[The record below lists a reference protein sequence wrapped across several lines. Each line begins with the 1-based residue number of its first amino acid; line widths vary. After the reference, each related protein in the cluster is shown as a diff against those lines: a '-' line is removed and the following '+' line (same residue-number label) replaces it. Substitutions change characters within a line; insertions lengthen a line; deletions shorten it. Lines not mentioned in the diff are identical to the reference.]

1 MRRTFRLHLPNGA
14 FGDPLLVLRVR
25 WLPRVLLFDCG
36 DTSALTGRTLLDV
49 TDVLL
54 SHSHVDHAFG
64 LARVLRTR
72 LGNPHRPLRVFGPR
86 GTAGRIASH
95 LSGYTWNLVTEYPLS
110 LEVWE
115 VEDDRLMGWCF
126 PRTGG
131 FDPFVADVRERERCS
146 AVFEDELLRIDA
158 CPLEHGSIPS
168 VAYRVE
174 EHLSLNVDTGV
185 LDRLGLE
192 PGPWLAQLKR
202 AIRAGADDLAAIETP
217 RGRVPARELREALIV
232 ETPGD
237 CVTFATDIS
246 ASVENG
252 QRLSELARDARLLV
266 LESSFIESDRDL
278 ARRHAHLTTGDAAA
292 LARRIGPDALC
303 PFHFSERYADDETAV
318 WSELERLAQ
327 PVRVLRLPGVVD
339 EREAARG
346 RDSECGT

>member
-14 FGDPLLVLRVR
+14 FGDPLLALRVR

-36 DTSALTGRTLLDV
+36 DTSALSGRTLLDV
-49 TDVLL
+49 SDVLL

-64 LARVLRTR
+64 LARVLRAR
-72 LGNPHRPLRVFGPR
+72 LGHPHRPLRVFGPH
-86 GTAGRIASH
+86 GTASRIASH
-95 LSGYTWNLVTEYPLS
+95 LSGYTWNLVNEYPLS

-115 VEDDRLMGWCF
+115 IEDDRLVRWCF
-126 PRTGG
+126 PRMGG
-131 FDPFVADVRERERCS
+131 FDPFIANDGEREPCS
-146 AVFEDELLRIDA
+146 TVFEDDLLRIDA

-174 EHLSLNVDTGV
+174 EHLSLNVDTGC

-192 PGPWLAQLKR
+192 PGPWLAELKR
-202 AIRAGADDLAAIETP
+202 ATRAGVEDSTAIETP
-217 RGRVPARELREALIV
+217 RGRIPARELHEALIV

-237 CVTFATDIS
+237 CVAFATDIS
-246 ASVENG
+246 ASVANG
-252 QRLSELARDARLLV
+252 HRLSDLARDARLLV

-318 WSELERLAQ
+318 WSELDRLAH
-327 PVRVLRLPGVVD
+327 PVRVLRLPGAAD
-339 EREAARG
+339 EPEAACG
-346 RDSECGT
+346 RTSACRS